1 MTFDFLPPQA
11 YTKETLLKAYNWLQ
25 SQSDQIKELAT
36 TPDQLVSLFL
46 KSTRLG
52 QESLQRYTNSTVST
66 FTNTTAPVMATQQP
80 SQPQQGDQHSLNQ
93 TSSSQTNAN
102 QNSANQ
108 TGDSPSLKSFK
119 SELKN
124 LAGMMGDL
132 EKPQTTSQQSQSQA
146 NYQPGQQSQQAGS
159 RNTQQPNYQSTP
171 PTGYQAPIPPYQGP
185 PVTQSTHQNQAPQ
198 PPPINAYVSP
208 ASNQVLNFD
217 ETTQILIREVKN
229 ELNLSSDSEALRML
243 VKIGYQKVRSL
254 YK

>member
-52 QESLQRYTNSTVST
+52 QDSLQRYTNSTVST
-66 FTNTTAPVMATQQP
+66 FTNTTAPIMATQQP
-80 SQPQQGDQHSLNQ
+80 QPGDQTSINQ
-93 TSSSQTNAN
+93 I
-102 QNSANQ
+102 
-108 TGDSPSLKSFK
+108 GDSPSLKSFK

-132 EKPQTTSQQSQSQA
+132 EKPLATAQQSPAQA
-146 NYQPGQQSQQAGS
+146 NYQNGQQHSHQTNYQQSNSHSSQQTQQAGS
-159 RNTQQPNYQSTP
+159 QNTQQQTHYQSP
-171 PTGYQAPIPPYQGP
+171 PSGYQAPIPPYQGP
-185 PVTQSTHQNQAPQ
+185 LGTQSAAQL
-198 PPPINAYVSP
+198 PPPVNAYVSS
-208 ASNQVLNFD
+208 ALNFD
-217 ETTQILIREVKN
+217 EMTQILIREVKN

>member
-52 QESLQRYTNSTVST
+52 QDSLQRYTNSTVST

-80 SQPQQGDQHSLNQ
+80 QQGGQ
-93 TSSSQTNAN
+93 TSSN
-102 QNSANQ
+102 QI
-108 TGDSPSLKSFK
+108 GDSPSLKSFK

-132 EKPQTTSQQSQSQA
+132 EKPQATTPHVQQTPQA
-146 NYQPGQQSQQAGS
+146 EPQTTQQQAH
-159 RNTQQPNYQSTP
+159 YQSP
-171 PTGYQAPIPPYQGP
+171 PSGYQAPIPPYQGP
-185 PVTQSTHQNQAPQ
+185 PGTQTSPQ
-198 PPPINAYVSP
+198 PPPPINAYVSP
-208 ASNQVLNFD
+208 ALNQTLNYD
-217 ETTQILIREVKN
+217 EMTQILIREVKN
-229 ELNLSSDSEALRML
+229 ELNLSTDAEALRML

>member
-25 SQSDQIKELAT
+25 SQSDQVKELAT

-52 QESLQRYTNSTVST
+52 QDSLQRYTNS
-66 FTNTTAPVMATQQP
+66 N
-80 SQPQQGDQHSLNQ
+80 LNAS
-93 TSSSQTNAN
+93 TSSAVPSNGN
-102 QNSANQ
+102 QNGHQNEVS
-108 TGDSPSLKSFK
+108 DRPSLQSFK

-132 EKPQTTSQQSQSQA
+132 EKPATTMNPLLNPSNQA
-146 NYQPGQQSQQAGS
+146 SATFSNGS
-159 RNTQQPNYQSTP
+159 ATNSA
-171 PTGYQAPIPPYQGP
+171 QAP
-185 PVTQSTHQNQAPQ
+185 T
-198 PPPINAYVSP
+198 NAYVSVSTTAP
-208 ASNQVLNFD
+208 GYD
-217 ETTQILIREVKN
+217 EMTQNLIREVKN
-229 ELNLSSDSEALRML
+229 ELNLSSDMEALRML

>member
-25 SQSDQIKELAT
+25 SQSDQVKELAT

-52 QESLQRYTNSTVST
+52 QESLQRYTNSTIST
-66 FTNTTAPVMATQQP
+66 FANTGSAGP
-80 SQPQQGDQHSLNQ
+80 SIPPF
-93 TSSSQTNAN
+93 AE
-102 QNSANQ
+102 QN
-108 TGDSPSLKSFK
+108 DRPSLQSFK

-124 LAGMMGDL
+124 LAGIMGDL
-132 EKPQTTSQQSQSQA
+132 EKPPTPQQNAPSMTSNSGMSSTTA
-146 NYQPGQQSQQAGS
+146 H
-159 RNTQQPNYQSTP
+159 
-171 PTGYQAPIPPYQGP
+171 YQAPLPPYQGP
-185 PVTQSTHQNQAPQ
+185 TTTHGNSSQPVPKELNVSTQSPS
-198 PPPINAYVSP
+198 Y
-208 ASNQVLNFD
+208 D
-217 ETTQILIREVKN
+217 EMTQILIREVKS

>member
-25 SQSDQIKELAT
+25 SQSDQVKELAT

-52 QESLQRYTNSTVST
+52 QDSLQRYTNS
-66 FTNTTAPVMATQQP
+66 NTTPSIQVTPPVSNGHA
-80 SQPQQGDQHSLNQ
+80 D
-93 TSSSQTNAN
+93 
-102 QNSANQ
+102 SA
-108 TGDSPSLKSFK
+108 DRPSLQSFK

-132 EKPQTTSQQSQSQA
+132 EKPPVI
-146 NYQPGQQSQQAGS
+146 N
-159 RNTQQPNYQSTP
+159 PN
-171 PTGYQAPIPPYQGP
+171 APIPSYQGP
-185 PVTQSTHQNQAPQ
+185 PQSGHQAPMQ
-198 PPPINAYVSP
+198 AYQGPQGSQFNGQAQGSQNSQVHGQANQQNAQSATTNAYVS
-208 ASNQVLNFD
+208 SGSQTVTYD
-217 ETTQILIREVKN
+217 EMTQNLIREVKI
-229 ELNLSSDSEALRML
+229 ELNLSSDTEALRML

>member
-25 SQSDQIKELAT
+25 SQSDQVKELAT

-52 QESLQRYTNSTVST
+52 QDSLQRYTNS
-66 FTNTTAPVMATQQP
+66 NTIP
-80 SQPQQGDQHSLNQ
+80 SVQITPP
-93 TSSSQTNAN
+93 TSNGHA
-102 QNSANQ
+102 
-108 TGDSPSLKSFK
+108 DKDERPSLQNFK

-132 EKPQTTSQQSQSQA
+132 EKPPTI
-146 NYQPGQQSQQAGS
+146 N
-159 RNTQQPNYQSTP
+159 PN
-171 PTGYQAPIPPYQGP
+171 APIPSYQGP
-185 PVTQSTHQNQAPQ
+185 AGATPYASNGSSVHTSTT
-198 PPPINAYVSP
+198 NAYVSAPTQNNHVSSP
-208 ASNQVLNFD
+208 AINASSAVSYD
-217 ETTQILIREVKN
+217 EMTQNLIREVKN
-229 ELNLSSDSEALRML
+229 ELNLSSDTEALRML

>member
-25 SQSDQIKELAT
+25 SQSDQVKELAT

-52 QESLQRYTNSTVST
+52 QESLQRYTNSTTST
-66 FTNTTAPVMATQQP
+66 FSNTSAPVMTTPTEQ
-80 SQPQQGDQHSLNQ
+80 SDR
-93 TSSSQTNAN
+93 
-102 QNSANQ
+102 
-108 TGDSPSLKSFK
+108 PSLQSFK

-132 EKPQTTSQQSQSQA
+132 EKPAVVPSKNSANSSPTSSQTS
-146 NYQPGQQSQQAGS
+146 YQ
-159 RNTQQPNYQSTP
+159 NTQPAPNQGTYQSAAP
-171 PTGYQAPIPPYQGP
+171 SGYQAPLPPYQGP
-185 PVTQSTHQNQAPQ
+185 VTTTQ
-198 PPPINAYVSP
+198 PSAPINAYVSSAP
-208 ASNQVLNFD
+208 NYD
-217 ETTQILIREVKN
+217 EMTQILIREVKN
-229 ELNLSSDSEALRML
+229 ELNLSSDTEALRML